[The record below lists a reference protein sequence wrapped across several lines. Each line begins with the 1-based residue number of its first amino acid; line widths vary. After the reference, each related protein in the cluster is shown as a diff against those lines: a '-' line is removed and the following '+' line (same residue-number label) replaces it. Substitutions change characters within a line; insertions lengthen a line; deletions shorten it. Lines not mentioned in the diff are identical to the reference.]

1 MAHPLSAIADIRRQE
16 LPKVLLMFTYFLL
29 VITTFWVLKPLKK
42 GLFIERLEAT
52 GGLTLGDLHLEAA
65 QAELVAK
72 VLNMFVAFVAAAIFG
87 ALSDRYRR
95 HQLTTLFSGFFIVT
109 LFMYAP
115 LLDSPGLPTVWTFYL
130 YGDLY
135 STLMVA
141 TFFVFLNDI
150 VTVDAAKR
158 VYGVVVLGGVTGGF
172 LGSNVVRGF
181 IDALDRAQWM
191 WVCAGVTALIVVIAQ
206 TVGRLHERELG
217 QLRSQGPAE
226 PVPVQPAVEQRKGSA
241 ALEGARLILRSRYLL
256 SITLIVAVYE
266 MVSTIMDFQFSATI
280 SEFCEGEEISK
291 QIALAFAV
299 MNTVAFAVQLLLTS
313 VIMRK
318 LGMAVAL
325 LTLPLTTALG
335 SGLFLFAPM
344 LWAGRLIPTFD
355 GAFAYSINQSAKES
369 LYVPATREE
378 KYKAK
383 AFIDMFVQRLAKA
396 IAVGISLALT
406 TWVTD
411 FSAVRYLS
419 LITLVLIVVWA
430 GAAYYAGR
438 AFRDLEEAAPK
449 S

>member
-1 MAHPLSAIADIRRQE
+1 
-16 LPKVLLMFTYFLL
+16 MFTYFLL
-29 VITTFWVLKPLKK
+29 VITTFWVLKPIKK

-52 GGLTLGDLHLEAA
+52 GGITLLGLHLDAA
-65 QAELVAK
+65 QSELIAK
-72 VLNMFVAFVAAAIFG
+72 VMNMFVAFIAAAVFG

-95 HQLTTLFSGFFIVT
+95 HQLSTVFGGFFIVT
-109 LFMYAP
+109 LLGYAP
-115 LLDSPGLPTVWTFYL
+115 LLDAASLPTVWTFYL

-150 VTVDAAKR
+150 VDVDAAKR
-158 VYGVVVLGGVTGGF
+158 IYGVVVLGGVTGGF

-181 IDALDRAQWM
+181 IDALSRAQWM
-191 WVCAGVTALIVVIAQ
+191 WVCAGVTVAIIVIAQ
-206 TVGRLHERELG
+206 MVGRLHERTVTGEP
-217 QLRSQGPAE
+217 QGPDHHGKAQAPADGE
-226 PVPVQPAVEQRKGSA
+226 PAKKEGSA
-241 ALEGARLILRSRYLL
+241 ALQGARLIMRSRYLL
-256 SITLIVAVYE
+256 AIAVIVGVYE

-280 SEFCEGEEISK
+280 SHFCEGEEISK
-291 QIALAFAV
+291 QIALSFAV

-335 SGLFLFAPM
+335 SGLFLIAPV

-383 AFIDMFVQRLAKA
+383 AFIDMFGQRFAKA
-396 IAVGISLALT
+396 LAVGISLALT

-411 FSAVRYLS
+411 FGAVRLLS
-419 LITLVLIVVWA
+419 LITLPLIGVWA
-430 GAAYYAGR
+430 VAARYAGTYFRELETR
-438 AFRDLEEAAPK
+438 ADASDTK
-449 S
+449 